1 MDVSSLNLRPVDR
14 GKMPQPK
21 TRALLDDLQNSIEF
35 GSVEPKITNGK
46 ITHITV
52 IQTVKAI
59 D

>member
-1 MDVSSLNLRPVDR
+1 
-14 GKMPQPK
+14 MPQPK